1 MDGPKQKLWFVTRPD
16 MVQFVGMI
24 VHAGQLLVVPDCGF
38 PVIYGYVIAGHAIM
52 FFILFSQVRHY

>member
-1 MDGPKQKLWFVTRPD
+1 

-52 FFILFSQVRHY
+52 FFILFSQVSHY